1 MSEAEWLS
9 RLSGLGPQWTGNI
22 NKNNGPDR
30 HVAQF
35 TLLMWEIRNLMLR
48 ENKWCARGGTQWSRA
63 KPGPWISVWAPVL
76 FHHREWEIFLK
87 VFTDILYMVNF
98 SFTVHYFKHLCNCNA
113 TCKHK
118 TSLSAL
124 NTRNYGQ
131 AHLSSNLHKTLNAVV
146 PGYKIPFASTDI
158 FRLTSLN
165 FSIQAAF
172 AGYKYLKSSW
182 RISIKKYS
190 PFGTQLC
197 PNILLLKL

>member
-35 TLLMWEIRNLMLR
+35 TLLWEIRNLTLR
-48 ENKWCARGGTQWSRA
+48 DNKRCAWGDTWQSRA

-76 FHHREWEIFLK
+76 FHRREWEIFLK
-87 VFTDILYMVNF
+87 VFTDILHTVNF
-98 SFTVHYFKHLCNCNA
+98 SFTVDYFKHLCNYNA

-124 NTRNYGQ
+124 NTWNYSQ
-131 AHLSSNLHKTLNAVV
+131 AHFSNNLYKTLNAVV
-146 PGYKIPFASTDI
+146 PGYKIPFAPTVI
-158 FRLTSLN
+158 FSDSLHWI
-165 FSIQAAF
+165 SVCKQPSQAA
-172 AGYKYLKSSW
+172 
-182 RISIKKYS
+182 
-190 PFGTQLC
+190 
-197 PNILLLKL
+197 NI